1 MFSKICSLLLW
12 DGTNAEPCFRA
23 EGYHRISLDD
33 FERIETVADSV
44 CLVRSDLTEI
54 LSAFPGQT
62 KNMPLPIPLEISLR
76 SMLSCDF
83 KNLLLV
89 GSSACSSDLTS
100 RSLGTSTIAPQ
111 MGIAAGMTASSA
123 IEQKRL
129 PKTICKD
136 GYIDDLQKK
145 VRKN

>member
-1 MFSKICSLLLW
+1 MEIALSAWDYLKNRSPFKDVFEDLQLTFIG
-12 DGTNAEPCFRA
+12 DGTISESCFRA
-23 EGYHRISLDD
+23 KGYHRISLDD

-54 LSAFPGQT
+54 LSAVPGQT

-100 RSLGTSTIAPQ
+100 RSLV
-111 MGIAAGMTASSA
+111 
-123 IEQKRL
+123 
-129 PKTICKD
+129 
-136 GYIDDLQKK
+136 LQPLLLKW
-145 VRKN
+145 VLLQP